1 MSASATVANL
11 LQDRP
16 GLATDLVPIL
26 NRYIPHYP
34 HPPQAAFLSPLVN
47 RIREVF
53 YGGAAGGGKSD
64 ALLMGAL
71 QYVDTPGY
79 AALLL
84 RNTFADLSLPDA
96 IMERSKQWLSDTDAR
111 WNDREHTWLF
121 PSGAR
126 LVFGYIEHES
136 DKYRYKSAAFQYIGF
151 DELTHFTETQY
162 RFLFSRLRRLV
173 GSRVPIR
180 MRSASNPGG
189 PGHEWV
195 RRRFLTEGMSKGRLF
210 IPAKLE
216 DNPSLDQED
225 YDESLAQLDPVTR
238 AQMRNG
244 NWEAKALG
252 GKFSRSTINIVD
264 IVPSKL
270 KIARVWDLASTP
282 AEVDPNADRTVGLK
296 MGWNLHS
303 PAREFYILD
312 VVKAR
317 VGPAQVEQLVRQVA
331 LMDGRDVAIRMFK
344 DPGQAGSAQIQHYA
358 GHVLP
363 GYNFLPL
370 KRYVDKDT
378 ASDAFAAA
386 CFRGEVNL
394 LRAPW
399 NGDLLDELEGFPFV
413 DHDDQ
418 VDTAA
423 GAHES
428 LTTLTAQV
436 RALKVP
442 RRA

>member
-1 MSASATVANL
+1 MVAALLKSRPNLASE
-11 LQDRP
+11 
-16 GLATDLVPIL
+16 LAPKL
-26 NRYIPHYP
+26 NRYMPHHP

-47 RIREVF
+47 NIREVF

-71 QYVDTPGY
+71 QYVEVPNY
-79 AALLL
+79 SALLL

-96 IMERSKQWLSDTDAR
+96 IMERSKQWLSGTDAR
-111 WNDREHTWLF
+111 WIDKEHCWLF

-136 DKYRYKSAAFQYIGF
+136 DKYRYKSAAFQYVGF

-162 RFLFSRLRRLV
+162 RFLFSRMRRLK
-173 GSRVPIR
+173 GSQVPVR

-189 PGHEWV
+189 PGHDWV
-195 RRRFLTEGMSKGRLF
+195 KRRFLDEGVLKGRLF

-225 YDESLAQLDPVTR
+225 YEESLNELDPITR
-238 AQMRNG
+238 AQMRAG
-244 NWEAKALG
+244 NWEAKPLG
-252 GKFSRSTINIVD
+252 GKFIRSTINTVD
-264 IVPSKL
+264 IVPNKL
-270 KIARVWDLASTP
+270 RTVRVWDLASTP
-282 AEVDPNADRTVGLK
+282 AEVNPNGDRTVGLK
-296 MGWNLHS
+296 LGWDLNS
-303 PAREFYILD
+303 PQREFYVLD

-317 VGPAQVEQLVRQVA
+317 LGPAQVEALVRQVA
-331 LMDGRDVAIRMFK
+331 LLDGREVAIRIFK
-344 DPGQAGSAQIQHYA
+344 DPGQAGVSQIEHYA
-358 GHVLP
+358 NHVLP

-378 ASDAFAAA
+378 ASDAVAAA
-386 CFRGEVNL
+386 CFRGQVNL

-399 NGDLLDELEGFPFV
+399 NGDLLDELEGFPFWQI
-413 DHDDQ
+413 DDQ
-418 VDTAA
+418 VDTLA
-423 GAHES
+423 GAHEVITS
-428 LTTLTAQV
+428 LGAQV

-442 RRA
+442 PRRRA

>member
-1 MSASATVANL
+1 MSAALADL
-11 LQDRP
+11 LQSRP
-16 GLATDLVPIL
+16 DLGAELVPRL
-26 NRYIPHYP
+26 NRYMPHYP

-47 RIREVF
+47 KIREVF

-71 QYVDTPGY
+71 QYVDVPGY

-96 IMERSKQWLSDTDAR
+96 IMERSKQWLSGTDAH
-111 WNDREHTWLF
+111 WNDREHAWIF

-162 RFLFSRLRRLV
+162 RFLFSRLRRLK
-173 GSRVPIR
+173 GSIVPVR

-195 RRRFLTEGMSKGRLF
+195 KRRFIVEGLAKGRLF

-225 YDESLAQLDPVTR
+225 YEESLSNLDPITR
-238 AQMRNG
+238 AQMRAG
-244 NWEAKALG
+244 NWDAKPMG
-252 GKFSRSTINIVD
+252 GKFSRSTISVVD
-264 IVPSKL
+264 IVPSRL
-270 KIARVWDLASTP
+270 KTVRVWDLASTDAATNP
-282 AEVDPNADRTVGLK
+282 DADRTVGLK
-296 MGWNLHS
+296 MGWNLNS

-317 VGPAQVEQLVRQVA
+317 VGPAQVEQLVKQVA
-331 LMDGRDVAIRMFK
+331 LVDGREVAIRMFK
-344 DPGQAGSAQIQHYA
+344 DPGQAGVAQIQHYA

-363 GYNFLPL
+363 GYNFLPI

-378 ASDAFAAA
+378 ASDAVAAA
-386 CFRGEVNL
+386 AFRGELNL

-399 NGDLLDELEGFPFV
+399 NGDLLDELEGFPYLN
-413 DHDDQ
+413 HDDQ
-418 VDTAA
+418 VDTLA
-423 GAHES
+423 GAHEV
-428 LTTLTAQV
+428 LTTLNAQV
-436 RALKVP
+436 RALRVP
-442 RRA
+442 QRRA